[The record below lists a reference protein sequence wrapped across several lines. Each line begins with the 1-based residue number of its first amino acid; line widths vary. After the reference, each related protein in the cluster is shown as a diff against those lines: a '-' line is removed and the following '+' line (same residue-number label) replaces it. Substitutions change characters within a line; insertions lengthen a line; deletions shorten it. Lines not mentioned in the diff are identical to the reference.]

1 MSDTAIISKLHEL
14 LQSGEAAV
22 LCTLISKEGSGPRD
36 EGTKMLVDSK
46 GKPFGTIGGGGMER
60 QMIEEALR
68 ALKEGRPRTMTFA
81 MGVEPREGAI
91 SIDSKCGGEVKIF
104 MDVIKP
110 VPRLIVIG
118 SGHIGKPVADL
129 AHLVGFE
136 VVVIDDAEITT
147 RERFPYAL
155 EVRSGPY
162 AEELNATDVRPSDF
176 VAIVHGETDYELR
189 ALRRF
194 LELGVPYIGLLG
206 SRNKASEHRKQLLG
220 EGFTEDMMKVIRAP
234 IGLEIGAVTP
244 EEIAVSVVAEL
255 IKAKRG

>member
-1 MSDTAIISKLHEL
+1 MSETSIISKLHEL

-60 QMIEEALR
+60 QMIEKALK

-162 AEELNATDVRPSDF
+162 AEELNSASDF

-194 LELGVPYIGLLG
+194 LKLGVPYIGLLG
-206 SRNKASEHRKQLLG
+206 SRNKASEHRKQLLD
-220 EGFTEDMMKVIRAP
+220 EGFTEDMMKVIRTP

>member
-46 GKPFGTIGGGGMER
+46 GKPFGTIGGGGME
-60 QMIEEALR
+60 
-68 ALKEGRPRTMTFA
+68 
-81 MGVEPREGAI
+81 GVEPREGAI

-129 AHLVGFE
+129 AHIVGFE
-136 VVVIDDAEITT
+136 VVVIDDAEVTT
-147 RERFPYAL
+147 RERFPYTL
-155 EVRSGPY
+155 EVHSGPF

-206 SRNKASEHRKQLLG
+206 SRNKASEHRKQLLD
-220 EGFTEDMMKVIRAP
+220 EGFTEDMMNVIRAP
-234 IGLEIGAVTP
+234 IGLELGAVTP